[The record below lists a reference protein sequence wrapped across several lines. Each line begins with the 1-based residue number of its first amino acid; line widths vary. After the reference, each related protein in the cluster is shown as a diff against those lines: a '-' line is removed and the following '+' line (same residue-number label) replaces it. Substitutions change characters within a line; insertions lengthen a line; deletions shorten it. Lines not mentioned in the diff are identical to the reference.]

1 MLAESKFTSNVV
13 LCNRK
18 VGDMEA
24 TLLYD
29 ELDEKQYRRS
39 TRDEEEKQKRKRAQS
54 KLIKR
59 KTVLDR
65 FKKMI

>member
-1 MLAESKFTSNVV
+1 
-13 LCNRK
+13 
-18 VGDMEA
+18 MEA

-65 FKKMI
+65 FKKII

>member
-1 MLAESKFTSNVV
+1 M

-65 FKKMI
+65 FKKII